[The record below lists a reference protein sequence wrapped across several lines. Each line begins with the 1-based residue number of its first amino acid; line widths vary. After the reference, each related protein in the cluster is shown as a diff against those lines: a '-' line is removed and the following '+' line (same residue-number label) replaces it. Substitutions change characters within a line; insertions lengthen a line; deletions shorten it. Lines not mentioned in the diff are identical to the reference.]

1 MTRRVTIAPGEA
13 IEIWATTGE
22 SLSETHPASR
32 DHYRVVSSNVT
43 TSPPPPPPPV
53 DPPPPATGGNI
64 LGVDFAKRPRTG
76 AAWDRMLAAS
86 KGLGPVTLT
95 DTGGAANG
103 ELLAAAFVAAAT
115 GDQTL
120 AGKVIGHCVVA
131 LSGPHAR
138 TLEQARNLAP
148 VAIALSALGYHD
160 ADDLLRR
167 ERDYKADSQGS
178 VIDCHKVRPNN
189 WGTCSGLAR
198 IAVSAHVGDT
208 ADVVAASAI
217 FRGWLGDRAAYA
229 GFKYGD
235 MSWQSDKAK
244 PVGINPKGAAIN
256 GYNVDGVL
264 PDDQRRTLKNPPDYV
279 CENYVFQALGEA
291 FATALIFRGS
301 TKFDDPFLASD
312 GALRRAY
319 QSLAAHGCKATGDD
333 GWQYA
338 AASMLGVTLAHDGY
352 APGKSMGW
360 VDWLYG

>member
-86 KGLGPVTLT
+86 KNLGPVTLT

-115 GDQTL
+115 GDNAL
-120 AGKVIGHCVVA
+120 KSKVAAMCRDA
-131 LSGPHAR
+131 LEGPHAR

-148 VAIALSALGYHD
+148 IAIALSAIGAHG

-178 VIDCHKVRPNN
+178 VIDCHKTRPNN

-198 IAVSAHVGDT
+198 IAVSAHIGDS
-208 ADVVAASAI
+208 ADLVAAVQVHK
-217 FRGWLGDRAAYA
+217 GWLGDRASYA

-235 MSWQSDKAK
+235 LSWQADPSK
-244 PVGINPKGAAIN
+244 PVGINPDGATKN
-256 GYNVDGVL
+256 GIDVDGVL
-264 PDDQRRTLKNPPDYV
+264 PDDQRRAAAFPNWAN
-279 CENYVFQALGEA
+279 ENYVWQALGEVS
-291 FATALIFRGS
+291 ATQYILR
-301 TKFDDPFLASD
+301 ASGFPD
-312 GALRRAY
+312 VFGWSNNAVQRAY
-319 QSLAAHGCKATGDD
+319 ELYAIKGYGCSGDD
-333 GWQYA
+333 GWQYKA
-338 AASMLGVTLAHDGY
+338 AADRGVTIKHDGF
-352 APGKSMGW
+352 APGKSFGW
-360 VDWLYG
+360 ADWLYG